1 MTPPVVPL
9 AQLAEGARFHRGGA
23 GLPASMA
30 STLAGI
36 WTEQGVAA
44 HTAAAAQAE
53 FAACLLR
60 LGAPA
65 ALLHGAGRALLEET
79 AISAACLELARR
91 YGGPEVT
98 LTPVPRRDS
107 PLDADRRELVL
118 GTLRRGCIAATIE
131 SSCAREAQEHC
142 QEPAARE
149 VLRLLEH
156 GRARTAQLSWRFL
169 GWALRGTGLEL
180 ADQVR
185 VSVLTALGSQSK
197 TAALTPGE
205 RQLLR
210 HGVLGAQ
217 QRLSI
222 EQRVLRDVVLPCME
236 SALARARNPRDG
248 NAA

>member
-1 MTPPVVPL
+1 
-9 AQLAEGARFHRGGA
+9 
-23 GLPASMA
+23 LPAA
-30 STLAGI
+30 LAGTLAGI

-53 FAACLLR
+53 FAARLLR
-60 LGAPA
+60 LGAPST
-65 ALLHGAGRALLEET
+65 LLHAAGWALLEEA

-91 YGGPEVT
+91 YGGADVV

-107 PLDADRRELVL
+107 PLDADRTELVL
-118 GTLRRGCIAATIE
+118 ETLRRGCIAATVE

-142 QEPAARE
+142 QDPAARE
-149 VLRLLEH
+149 VLRQLEH

-185 VSVLTALGSQSK
+185 VSVLTALGSPAK

-217 QRLSI
+217 QRLAI

-236 SALARARNPRDG
+236 NALARARNPRAG
-248 NAA
+248 SAA